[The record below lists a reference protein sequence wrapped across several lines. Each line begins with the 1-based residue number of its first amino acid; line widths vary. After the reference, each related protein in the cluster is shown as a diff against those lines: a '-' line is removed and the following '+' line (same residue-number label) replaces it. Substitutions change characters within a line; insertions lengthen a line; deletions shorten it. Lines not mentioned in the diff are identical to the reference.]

1 MAAVSKTLGYTR
13 KEFYFDD
20 LIEYIGSL
28 NKRSIFKKRPRKEDK
43 AEMMFLAQTLLHFHP
58 R

>member
-1 MAAVSKTLGYTR
+1 MAAVSRTLGYMR